1 MVPKLPWILS
11 FTLINIGVVSFLA
24 ACNSVQSSVT
34 PTSISRVVPV
44 AIPSPPPLPLILSP
58 AISDPETTQ
67 KVQDYLKRLKL
78 PGIPSQPNG
87 IWIQTGQTLLA
98 NEQGTTPLGAASL
111 TKVATS
117 LVALQTL
124 GVDYQYIT
132 EISITGEVK
141 NGILN
146 GDLWLQGGGDPFLV
160 WEEAIALGNLLNQIG
175 IKKVNGNLIISDKFY
190 MNFETDPIKSGE
202 LWREAI
208 NANTWSGEAEA
219 AYTNLSSKAPPTP
232 APPSTLNSVTVLTP
246 SPTTSPNTLPSLNP
260 APTAKPQVVITGNVK
275 TGATIP
281 ANAQLILR
289 HYSPP
294 LTELVKKMN
303 QYSNNP
309 MAEMIADSVG
319 GGKVVAKKAA
329 VAIEVPEVEIQL
341 ENGSGLSPKNLISP
355 RAVVG
360 LFLALD
366 KLMAAN
372 NLSIADTLTIIGQD
386 SGVLESRPL
395 PPNTIAKSGT
405 LNTVSALGGVLPTEK
420 HGLVWFAVL
429 NNGDIDLD
437 KARREQETFLATL
450 LKDWQPA
457 KIIPAQLTASAT
469 RKNKTSRSE
478 VLKYLNSTPLQ

>member
-1 MVPKLPWILS
+1 MLSKKPWILP
-11 FTLINIGVVSFLA
+11 FTLINLGLVSFLT

-34 PTSISRVVPV
+34 PTPISSVVPV
-44 AIPSPPPLPLILSP
+44 AIPAPLPPPLIVTLATPD
-58 AISDPETTQ
+58 AETTQ

-78 PGIPSQPNG
+78 PGIPPQPNG
-87 IWIQTGQTLLA
+87 IWIQTAQTLLA
-98 NEQGTTPLGAASL
+98 NDQGTTPLGAASL

-175 IKKVNGNLIISDKFY
+175 IKKVNGNLMISDRFY
-190 MNFETDPIKSGE
+190 MNFETDPVKSGE

-208 NANTWSGEAEA
+208 NANTWSSEAEN
-219 AYTNLSSKAPPTP
+219 AYANLSSKSLPNTSTTPTP
-232 APPSTLNSVTVLTP
+232 ISSPTSSTNLASSP
-246 SPTTSPNTLPSLNP
+246 SPTSPPIP
-260 APTAKPQVVITGNVK
+260 KPQVIITGNVK
-275 TGATIP
+275 AGTAIP

-319 GGKVVAKKAA
+319 GGKVVAQKAA
-329 VAIEVPEVEIQL
+329 VAIEVPETEIQL
-341 ENGSGLSPKNLISP
+341 ENGSGLSTKNLISP
-355 RAVVG
+355 RAVIG

-366 KLMAAN
+366 KFMAAN
-372 NLSIADTLTIIGQD
+372 NLSIADTLTIAGQD
-386 SGVLESRPL
+386 PGVLESRPL

-420 HGLVWFAVL
+420 YGLVWFAVL

-437 KARREQETFLATL
+437 KARREQEIFLDTL
-450 LKDWQPA
+450 LKNWQPA
-457 KIIPAQLTASAT
+457 KTIPAQVMASNT

-478 VLKYLNSTPLQ
+478 VLKNLNSPSSP